1 MVKFTIEEIRTLMDY
16 KHNIRNMSGAPFP
29 HPLSPLFFMSEH
41 CTPKTKSESCSLLCS
56 HCSCGPR

>member
-1 MVKFTIEEIRTLMDY
+1 MVKFSIEEIRTLMDY

-29 HPLSPLFFMSEH
+29 HPLSTLFFMSEH
-41 CTPKTKSESCSLLCS
+41 FTLETNSESWFLLCS